1 MFTGVG
7 FGFFRVYMTPS
18 DALGVRFTFSGLRF
32 SKRRRFIIDNRVF
45 IGFSVRV
52 SGEHLWGLRI
62 GDKRSDCLPIR
73 PLKN

>member
-45 IGFSVRV
+45 IGFTRSIGFTNGIT
-52 SGEHLWGLRI
+52 SGLRF
-62 GDKRSDCLPIR
+62 
-73 PLKN
+73 